1 MKGKCL
7 LIGGAGFIGTQLAIR
22 LSNCGYDV
30 TVCDRI
36 EKEAL
41 PDDIA
46 NLNYY
51 CKDYFE
57 ENVSDEI
64 ISAQDMIFL
73 LISSVGPNTSMEKP
87 VDCYGKDILRM
98 IDLLDQMRRCKVK
111 RLVFISSGGTIYGN
125 QDVATFGEDMAT
137 SPINHYGIMKLTQE
151 KILMMYNELYGMCN
165 IIFRLANPYGK
176 GQQSASG
183 IGAVTTFLENIMND
197 RRIYIYGEGEIVRDY
212 ISIDDVTR
220 IIELFFDNESSSQ
233 YDTPVFNIG
242 TGEGTSIRQLVHIIE
257 DVTSKKADIEYIDA
271 RNIDV
276 KRNVLNISKIQS
288 LIGDYQCMP
297 LLEGVKKYYEI
308 MKGQQ

>member
-41 PDDIA
+41 SDDIA
-46 NLNYY
+46 NLNYS
-51 CKDYFE
+51 CIDYFE

-98 IDLLDQMRRCKVK
+98 IELLDQMRRCEVK

-176 GQQSASG
+176 GQKAASG

-197 RRIYIYGEGEIVRDY
+197 RRIYKEDYGIK
-212 ISIDDVTR
+212 
-220 IIELFFDNESSSQ
+220 
-233 YDTPVFNIG
+233 P
-242 TGEGTSIRQLVHIIE
+242 
-257 DVTSKKADIEYIDA
+257 
-271 RNIDV
+271 
-276 KRNVLNISKIQS
+276 
-288 LIGDYQCMP
+288 
-297 LLEGVKKYYEI
+297 
-308 MKGQQ
+308 

>member
-41 PDDIA
+41 SDDIA
-46 NLNYY
+46 NLNYS

-151 KILMMYNELYGMCN
+151 KILMMYNELYGMRN